1 MRAMRTKGR
10 IVPPMAAALLLAAC
24 APSTPFAADRPDD
37 PALPVAATS
46 YASPFAGQPRFATV
60 EARPWRQTN
69 DLVRRLGGPAGHLR
83 EPPEADDPVTGG
95 GNPRP

>member
-1 MRAMRTKGR
+1 MQAMRTKGR

-37 PALPVAATS
+37 PALPVAAAA
-46 YASPFAGQPRFATV
+46 YASPFAGQPGFTTV
-60 EARPWRQTN
+60 EPRPWRRTN

-83 EPPEADDPVTGG
+83 EPPEPDAPATDGG
-95 GNPRP
+95 KVRP